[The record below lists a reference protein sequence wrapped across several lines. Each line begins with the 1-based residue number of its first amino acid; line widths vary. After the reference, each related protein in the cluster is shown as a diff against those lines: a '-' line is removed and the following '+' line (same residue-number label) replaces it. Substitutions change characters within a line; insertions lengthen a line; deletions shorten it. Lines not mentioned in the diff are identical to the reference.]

1 MDLGLG
7 ELVVIFLVV
16 LILFG
21 ANRLPA
27 LGEGLGKAI
36 RSLKEGVRDAPPP
49 KEGSPGGAEP
59 GERKD

>member
-21 ANRLPA
+21 ANKLPA

-36 RSLKEGVRDAPPP
+36 RSLKEGVRGEPAS
-49 KEGSPGGAEP
+49 KGELPGGP
-59 GERKD
+59 GPDERKP